1 MYGIL
6 DILNFHHSQCVN
18 IELTLYYYMAL
29 FPDNPE
35 HSSQILNHQNYIH
48 HNMECVDQD
57 PIEVILVF
65 DEDGHG
71 QHYSTPGNNRRM
83 DTAPPPPVTLPP
95 QLTGS
100 LGQNYMG
107 KF

>member
-1 MYGIL
+1 
-6 DILNFHHSQCVN
+6 
-18 IELTLYYYMAL
+18 MAL

-71 QHYSTPGNNRRM
+71 QHYKPCRGSFFHVSGDNRQCPIKY
-83 DTAPPPPVTLPP
+83 DPYSSYGT
-95 QLTGS
+95 S
-100 LGQNYMG
+100 
-107 KF
+107 